1 MKECKN
7 GKKRRGRHYDTKPP
21 VPPPAAEAQNHHT
34 THHSFRIRPEDN
46 HGGEPMPHFIERR
59 RSRRIPVSYPIKYRI
74 AGENEERAGV
84 CVNISG
90 SGILFRT
97 DEIIEPGRA
106 LEIRIEPD
114 NRLTPP

>member
-1 MKECKN
+1 
-7 GKKRRGRHYDTKPP
+7 
-21 VPPPAAEAQNHHT
+21 
-34 THHSFRIRPEDN
+34 
-46 HGGEPMPHFIERR
+46 MPDFTERR

-74 AGENEERAGV
+74 AGEGEERSGV

-97 DEIIEPGRA
+97 NEIIEPGRA

-114 NRLTPP
+114 NQLAPPLTATIETVRCTPAPEPGFLHVAGTIKGIKSE